1 MEQLMGQI
9 SQEILDV
16 GNLAAG
22 NLSTVET
29 SLDSA
34 LSEMKG
40 AMKNSSNAFDNN
52 LSSLKMKT
60 KRLEDQVAMLFNFSS
75 WLFCFREPAAFPAR
89 LKFQLYPLFVVDE
102 EAK

>member
-34 LSEMKG
+34 LSEMKD

-52 LSSLKMKT
+52 LSSLKMKN
-60 KRLEDQVAMLFNFSS
+60 KRLEDQVAMLFNLSS
-75 WLFCFREPAAFPAR
+75 WLFCFRE
-89 LKFQLYPLFVVDE
+89 LGNGNKF
-102 EAK
+102 

>member
-60 KRLEDQVAMLFNFSS
+60 KRLEDQVAMLFNFSN
-75 WLFCFREPAAFPAR
+75 WLLVSGNLPR
-89 LKFQLYPLFVVDE
+89 FQLCRTFNNPLFVVDE